1 MALNRSFIA
10 WFTHNN
16 TLEYFADD
24 DSNWND
30 DFGIIYIDRAE
41 FLLMP
46 KFGQQT
52 LEWNIL
58 LVITGKNAI
67 FHNLALFF
75 IGF

>member
-1 MALNRSFIA
+1 MIA
-10 WFTHNN
+10 IETTIDVVQKFWI
-16 TLEYFADD
+16 
-24 DSNWND
+24 
-30 DFGIIYIDRAE
+30 FGIIYIDRAE

-52 LEWNIL
+52 VEWNIL